1 MDEGRRTGD
10 HHAGPPPLST
20 SCRRYALTLLFLV
33 FTLNFLDRQII
44 NILAEP
50 LKRDLK
56 LADWQLGS
64 LTGLAFAIFYAT
76 LALPIARLAERGDRV
91 RIVAISAIVWSAFTT
106 LCGFAHS
113 FLQLFLARI
122 GVGVGEAGCT
132 PASHSLISD
141 YTTRET
147 RASAMALFSMGI
159 PVGSLL
165 GMAFGGLVVDSLGW
179 RAAFL
184 VAGVP
189 GILLGLLT
197 LFTLPEP
204 RRHLGSIKAEA
215 APKLGEALNELRQNR
230 AYVWMTIAMI
240 QMSFVGFGQLAFHSS
255 FFLRNHTPGL
265 EALAAAVESSLG
277 WQLGPMGLVGS
288 ALGIV
293 LGVSGVIGTWLGGAL
308 ADRAAR
314 TDIRGYATIPAAAA
328 LVLPFT
334 TLVLY
339 LLPHTL
345 WALVMLGV
353 PMLLHS
359 LYYGPVFASVQSLA
373 RPRTRATAAAI
384 FLFFA
389 NLVGLGLG
397 PLTVGIVS
405 DIIARGSDIGTG
417 IRWSLIIT
425 AFVYL
430 GAAAA
435 FFRASKTMRDD
446 VIS

>member
-1 MDEGRRTGD
+1 MDDSRRHRD
-10 HHAGPPPLST
+10 YQVSPPSLSARY
-20 SCRRYALTLLFLV
+20 RRYALIILFLV

-50 LKRDLK
+50 LKRDLG

-91 RIVAISAIVWSAFTT
+91 KIVAISAIVWSAFTA
-106 LCGFAHS
+106 LCGFAQG

-165 GMAFGGLVVDSLGW
+165 GMALGGLVADSLGW

-184 VAGVP
+184 LAGIP
-189 GILLGLLT
+189 GVLLGLVT

-204 RRHLGSIKAEA
+204 RRHLGMTDEQA
-215 APKLGEALNELRQNR
+215 APKLREALAELGNNR
-230 AYVWMTIAMI
+230 AYIWMTIAMM

-255 FFLRNHTPGL
+255 FYLRNHATGL
-265 EALAAAVESSLG
+265 ETLTASLQTWFG
-277 WQLGPMGLVGS
+277 LHLGPMGLVGS
-288 ALGIV
+288 V
-293 LGVSGVIGTWLGGAL
+293 LGLIIGISGVIGTWLGGAL

-314 TDIRGYATIPAAAA
+314 MDIRGYATIPAISA

-334 TLVLY
+334 TLLVY
-339 LLPHTL
+339 LVPHTPS
-345 WALVMLGV
+345 ALLLLGV

-359 LYYGPVFASVQSLA
+359 LYYGPVFASVQSLVQ
-373 RPRTRATAAAI
+373 PRTRATAAAI

-389 NLVGLGLG
+389 NLIGLGLG
-397 PLTVGIVS
+397 PLAVGIVS
-405 DIIARGSDIGTG
+405 DVVARHSDIGTG
-417 IRWSLIIT
+417 IRWSLIVT
-425 AFVYL
+425 AFAYL
-430 GAAAA
+430 GASAA
-435 FFRASKTMRDD
+435 FFRARRTIRQD
-446 VIS
+446 VVS